1 MPTAMRDWRLV
12 RWIGQPAGL
21 WRGAL
26 RMATRSESNSRCR
39 ESQFLRRRAYG
50 IFVWAPLARES
61 LGSGGLSMN
70 RTPSSHP
77 SPPGYL
83 FSEMGTP
90 QRGARTVPVR
100 SAWAGRG
107 ALDKGDVFGPDNP
120 LRTGT
125 VRGPMQ
131 RGPYAAKQIPPPV
144 GEK

>member
-1 MPTAMRDWRLV
+1 TLPRIAV
-12 RWIGQPAGL
+12 
-21 WRGAL
+21 
-26 RMATRSESNSRCR
+26 
-39 ESQFLRRRAYG
+39 LRRPAYG
-50 IFVWAPLARES
+50 IFVWGPLARES

-83 FSEMGTP
+83 FSEMGTR

-100 SAWAGRG
+100 STWAGRG
-107 ALDKGDVFGPDNP
+107 ALEKGDVFRPDNP

-131 RGPYAAKQIPPPV
+131 RDVPTRLNTDDAGSTLAGRRHPFRAACLCSAGSARFRQ
-144 GEK
+144 